1 MIFAEG
7 TEVIY
12 KDLSGVIAFSS
23 EQSISILVREGNHK
37 SQDVRIVVYQSDFNQ
52 VVFADGK

>member
-1 MIFAEG
+1 MIFTEG

-12 KDLSGVIAFSS
+12 KTVSGVVSFVGDG
-23 EQSISILVREGNHK
+23 SISILISKGKHP
-37 SQDVRIVVYQSDFNQ
+37 SQDVCVVVYQSDFKN

>member
-1 MIFAEG
+1 MIFTEG

-12 KDLSGVIAFSS
+12 KTISGVVVFAS
-23 EQSISILVREGNHK
+23 EKSISILVSKGSHR
-37 SQDVRIVVYQSDFNQ
+37 SQDVRVVVYQSDFNQ